1 MRRPRLTRPAIP
13 DLGPLHEPNFRLLW
27 LGRSASML
35 GDSFGFVA
43 MAFAVLA
50 ISTSGTDLGLVVA
63 TYSASS
69 VTFLLVGGVVADRLP
84 RRAVMIAADV
94 VRGLAQLALAI
105 AVLTGTAT
113 FPLFL
118 VVAFLSGSATG
129 FFQPASTALIPQA
142 VSPERLQQG
151 NAMLNLSGSSA
162 QLIGP
167 VLSGVLV
174 ATVGAGWVFAFDA
187 LTFAVSAVALA
198 SLRLQPTE
206 RQAHGSFLGDF
217 KAGWREVTKRSWL
230 PPSLVTFT
238 FVNLAFA
245 AFLVL
250 GPIAMDATYGGARD
264 WGFVVAM
271 FGLGGL
277 IGGGTALRWR
287 PSKPL
292 IAVFLLLALNP
303 LRLLVLSATP
313 PLLVVLA
320 FVLIAS
326 ASMTL
331 GDTLWHTT
339 LQQQVPSSSL
349 SRVSSF
355 DWMVSLLFFPVGAA
369 LAGPLADL
377 LGPSNAMLAFA
388 IVATIPCLLVV
399 AVPSVRAVARRD
411 RPIDEPASGAA
422 GASTDPDTTRL
433 DADVQLSRAS

>member
-1 MRRPRLTRPAIP
+1 MRLARPR
-13 DLGPLHEPNFRLLW
+13 DLGPLRERNFRLLW
-27 LGRSASML
+27 LGRSTSML
-35 GDSFGFVA
+35 GDSLGFVA

-50 ISTSGTDLGLVVA
+50 ISRSGTELGLVVA

-69 VTFLLVGGVVADRLP
+69 VAFLLVGGVVADRLP

-94 VRGLAQLALAI
+94 VRGIAQLALAV

-113 FPLFL
+113 LPLFL
-118 VVAFLSGSATG
+118 LVALASGSATG
-129 FFQPASTALIPQA
+129 FFQPASTALVPQA

-151 NAMLNLSGSSA
+151 NAMLNLSGSTA
-162 QLIGP
+162 QLFGP
-167 VLSGVLV
+167 VLSGILV
-174 ATVGAGWVFAFDA
+174 ATVGAGWVFALDA
-187 LTFAVSAVALA
+187 LSFGISAAALA
-198 SLRLQPTE
+198 SLRLRPVPRAE
-206 RQAHGSFLGDF
+206 HGSFLSDF
-217 KAGWREVTKRSWL
+217 RAGWREVVRRPWL

-245 AFLVL
+245 GFLVL
-250 GPIAMDATYGGARD
+250 GPIAMAASYDGARD

-287 PSKPL
+287 PSRPL
-292 IAVFLLLALNP
+292 VAVFLLLALNP

-320 FVLIAS
+320 FVLVAS

-339 LQQQVPSSSL
+339 LQQQVPAASL

-369 LAGPLADL
+369 LAGPVADA
-377 LGPSNAMLAFA
+377 LGPANATLAFA

-399 AVPSVRAVARRD
+399 AVPAVRAVRRRD
-411 RPIDEPASGAA
+411 GPLEDEPAGELAPLGAP
-422 GASTDPDTTRL
+422 GE
-433 DADVQLSRAS
+433 VQISRAS